1 MLRQSGDRTV
11 TECMPHRLTILP
23 TGPAMTDSL
32 QKDEVCQ
39 VFTEIAGCHQLE
51 ELIPEAEQA
60 QSQL

>member
-39 VFTEIAGCHQLE
+39 VFTHQLQI
-51 ELIPEAEQA
+51 LIPEAEQA